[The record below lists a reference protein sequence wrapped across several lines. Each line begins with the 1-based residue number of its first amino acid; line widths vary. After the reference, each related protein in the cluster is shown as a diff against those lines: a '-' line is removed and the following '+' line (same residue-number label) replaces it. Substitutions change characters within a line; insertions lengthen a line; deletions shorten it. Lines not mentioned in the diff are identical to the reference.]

1 MAKKGLR
8 FWLLLL
14 FIGISSIQI
23 SQAQLLLVPEI
34 PQSGIIMRQHVFS
47 AMINNMTGQPVKA
60 MLIVS
65 VADRNL
71 SQPLLEASSGI
82 LLLPVGAKRVM
93 YNDLAP
99 VSYQLAAPGYGM
111 EARLNQPLP
120 VGEYLVCYRL
130 EEAGGKSQVLANECV
145 KVVSEPLSPP
155 QLILPDNKSMLMEAK
170 PVLTW
175 TPPAPVTMFTTLLY
189 NVVVSPLYPDQSP
202 EEAIQRNQPVLV
214 TQSAVNSILYPATY
228 SNLVPGKTYVWQ
240 VGATDAGRFGAK
252 SEVFSFTVVPDS
264 VRAIIASAAFVKIQ
278 GQPSEVTYLQ
288 QGILKLDY
296 SNYAGDSTVK
306 VLIEDMTEPSVR
318 KISFDL
324 RVTAGQNMIQKDINK
339 LGRFN
344 PDHLY
349 KLTIINSRK
358 EPAYFRFSAK
368 YYF

>member
-1 MAKKGLR
+1 MRLR
-8 FWLLLL
+8 VLLLL
-14 FIGISSIQI
+14 WGLFVLQSIQ
-23 SQAQLLLVPEI
+23 AQIVLVPEI
-34 PQSGIIMRQHVFS
+34 PQSGIIMRQQLYSVL
-47 AMINNMTGQPVKA
+47 INNLTGQQIKA
-60 MLIVS
+60 MLMIS
-65 VADRNL
+65 VADRNI
-71 SQPLLEASSGI
+71 SQPLMEANSGI
-82 LLLPVGAKRVM
+82 LVLPPGAKRIM

-99 VSYQLAAPGYGM
+99 VSYLLAAPGYGM

-130 EEAGGKSQVLANECV
+130 VDAGGKNQVLANECV

-155 QLILPDNKSMLMEAK
+155 QLIQPENESAVMDAK

-175 TPPAPVTMFTTLLY
+175 TPPAPVTMFNTLLY
-189 NVVVSPLYPDQSP
+189 NVVVSPVYEKQSP
-202 EEAIQRNQPVLV
+202 QEAIQRNQPVLV
-214 TQSAVNSILYPATY
+214 TQATVNSMLYPAGYT
-228 SNLVPGKTYVWQ
+228 NLLPGKTYAWQ

-252 SEVFSFTVVPDS
+252 SEVFTFTIVPDS
-264 VRAIIASAAFVKIQ
+264 VKAIIASAAFVKIQ

-306 VLIEDMTEPSVR
+306 VLIEDMSEPSTR